1 MTEYLVSVGY
11 DGANRM
17 AYQVFYNPDDRQLT
31 RVPDTTGH
39 LPYCLTKGWVDEVDH
54 PGFLSVETVNK
65 FDALEDDWVGM
76 TKIYATDPLAIGGR
90 DDSIREFIEAWE
102 ADIRYT
108 QNYIYDTGLQ
118 FPRTIPNLFF
128 ASLDIEVRNPNVQV
142 PKPVDALYQVTCAS
156 IVTPEKKV
164 VLLLESSEIN
174 LLRRIF
180 SYLESWPFWITFNG
194 DEFDLRY
201 LYYRAIKL
209 GFRREEIPIRV
220 GRDTMSLT
228 YGIHIDL
235 YRFFKIQGI
244 RAYIF
249 ANKYKEFGLD
259 PISKALLGRGKIEL
273 KSPIAQLSRKELE
286 EYCLNDAQL
295 TYDLCEKV
303 IDLIMAFSHVTYLPM
318 DQFTRVGLSVSV
330 KSILHRE
337 HRIRNYLIPNPE
349 DILAVKGQIDTS
361 PTVEGTK
368 YQGATVIEPTPGIH
382 FNIAVLDFGSLYP
395 TIFKNWN
402 LGYESIRCLHPEC
415 YNNVIP
421 FTTHWVCRKKRAIE
435 SEVIGKMRD
444 DRINIYKPNP
454 KFKALAGAYKAILM
468 ASYGVFG
475 LEGFAFYCPAVAE
488 SATAIGRYDIQQA
501 VEKAHTLK
509 IEEIYGDT
517 DSLFLPNDSEKLN
530 LLIEWAKRELDMDL
544 EIDKVFRYVVFSN
557 RKKNYLGVL
566 QDGTV
571 EIKGLTGK
579 KRHTP
584 PFLRKLF
591 DQITHVLSLV
601 NSPIEFEGAKLAIKR
616 LIGDSYRS
624 LQQRRIPLSDLVFT
638 MMAGKEH
645 YEVTPQHIQA
655 SGEVAEGTI
664 IRFVKTVEGPKLP
677 EQATPQIIDLSKYTD
692 FMEKTLEQILDPLD
706 LNFNSLISEPI
717 ERFI

>member
-11 DGANRM
+11 DGPNRT
-17 AYQVFYNPDDRQLT
+17 AYQVFYNPENRQLT
-31 RVPDTTGH
+31 RYPDTTGH
-39 LPYCLTKGWVDEVDH
+39 LPYCLTKGWMDQIDH
-54 PGFLSVETVNK
+54 PNYLSSEGVQK
-65 FDALEDDWVGM
+65 FDALQDTWIGM
-76 TKIYATDPLAIGGR
+76 TKIYASDPLSIGGK

-102 ADIRYT
+102 ADIRYV

-118 FPRTIPNLFF
+118 FPRTIPNLFYC
-128 ASLDIEVRNPNVQV
+128 SLDIEVSNPNVQV
-142 PKPVDALYQVTCAS
+142 SKPVDALYRVIACS
-156 IVTPEKKV
+156 IVTPEKKYFLTAPSEI
-164 VLLLESSEIN
+164 LLLKK
-174 LLRRIF
+174 IF
-180 SYLESWPFWITFNG
+180 EFLSYYPFWITFNG
-194 DEFDLRY
+194 DEFDFRY
-201 LYYRAIKL
+201 LYYRALKL
-209 GFRREEIPIRV
+209 GLRREEIPIRV
-220 GRDTMSLT
+220 GQDTMSLT

-244 RAYIF
+244 KAYIF

-273 KSPIAQLSRKELE
+273 KIPINRLSPKELE
-286 EYCLNDAQL
+286 DYCLNDVQL

-318 DQFTRVGLSVSV
+318 ESFTRVGLSVSV

-337 HRIRNYLIPNPE
+337 HRVRNYLIPNPE

-368 YQGATVIEPTPGIH
+368 YKGATVIEPTPGIH

-402 LGYESIRCLHPEC
+402 LGYESIRCPHPEC
-415 YNNVIP
+415 YNNIIP
-421 FTTHWVCRKKRAIE
+421 FTTHWVCRKKKAIE

-488 SATAIGRYDIQQA
+488 SATAIGRYAIQQSIKQA
-501 VEKAHTLK
+501 GTV
-509 IEEIYGDT
+509 IYGDT

-530 LLIEWAKRELDMDL
+530 SLVLWAKRELDMDL
-544 EIDKVFRYVVFSN
+544 EIDKIFRYVVFSN

-591 DQITHVLSLV
+591 DQLTHVLSLV
-601 NSPIEFEGAKLAIKR
+601 NSPLEFEAARISIKKLIVE
-616 LIGDSYRS
+616 SYRS

-664 IRFVKTVEGPKLP
+664 IRYLKTIEGPKLP
-677 EQATPQIIDLSKYTD
+677 EQATKEIIDLSKYTE